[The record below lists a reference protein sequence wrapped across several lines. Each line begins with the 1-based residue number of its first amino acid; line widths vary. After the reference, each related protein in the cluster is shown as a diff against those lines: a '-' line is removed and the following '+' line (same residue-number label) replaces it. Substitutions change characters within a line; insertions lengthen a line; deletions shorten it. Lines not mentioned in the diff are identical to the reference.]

1 MVEVECRHDDDGE
14 SNCPTTEI
22 DSSVNDPVVSL
33 VDDFHNSIH
42 SQQEIDCWMEDS
54 ER

>member
-1 MVEVECRHDDDGE
+1 MVEVECCHDDDGE

-42 SQQEIDCWMEDS
+42 SQQEIDRWVEDS